1 MPLSHEKQPLLLKVY
16 EEKPPRRFTIK
27 TFPPPE
33 PLSERQIEPIPPI
46 SLPPCSTSPETPPYP
61 PPRNSPIKGEIKFGG
76 GRGGVVKQD
85 EEETIINTLVFGEY
99 DSLSLSDMATDING
113 GQKSDIVK
121 KILYKQMR
129 ILLREDLKSLLKNNS
144 LIKNIYYKQMLY

>member
-1 MPLSHEKQPLLLKVY
+1 
-16 EEKPPRRFTIK
+16 
-27 TFPPPE
+27 
-33 PLSERQIEPIPPI
+33 
-46 SLPPCSTSPETPPYP
+46 
-61 PPRNSPIKGEIKFGG
+61 
-76 GRGGVVKQD
+76 
-85 EEETIINTLVFGEY
+85 
-99 DSLSLSDMATDING
+99 MATDING

>member
-46 SLPPCSTSPETPPYP
+46 SLPPCSTSPKTPPYP
-61 PPRNSPIKGEIKFGG
+61 PPRNSPITGEIKFGG

-99 DSLSLSDMATDING
+99 DSLSLSLRHG
-113 GQKSDIVK
+113 YRHKRWPK
-121 KILYKQMR
+121 K
-129 ILLREDLKSLLKNNS
+129 
-144 LIKNIYYKQMLY
+144 

>member
-1 MPLSHEKQPLLLKVY
+1 M
-16 EEKPPRRFTIK
+16 T
-27 TFPPPE
+27 
-33 PLSERQIEPIPPI
+33 
-46 SLPPCSTSPETPPYP
+46 
-61 PPRNSPIKGEIKFGG
+61 
-76 GRGGVVKQD
+76 
-85 EEETIINTLVFGEY
+85 
-99 DSLSLSDMATDING
+99 LSLSDMATDING